1 MLDLSPSLEVTG
13 DDLRQEGESL
23 ARLPGTW
30 DVFVAHLGDQA
41 AESFVQDCLRVRQLG
56 HRPVPHLTARRYR
69 DPEQLAETLQLLGD
83 EGAAREALV
92 LAGDTEPAGSL
103 KDSLDVVNSGVLEQS
118 GLERVWFSGYPEGHP
133 KISEDDLAN
142 TWKKKL
148 EWSRSCQTPIGVVTQ
163 LAKDPEISAEWC
175 RKQGFANQGVGVR
188 ISRFL
193 FARREILEDLAGLAG
208 MPVFLQ
214 MVRESGGAPYVR
226 GPGAT
231 GGKEPAPSLC
241 APHYMAL
248 GTLSQTIAELIELFG
263 GGGD

>member
-30 DVFVAHLGDQA
+30 DVFVAHLGDQT
-41 AESFVQDCLRVRQLG
+41 AESFVQDCVRVRQFG

-69 DPEQLAETLQLLGD
+69 NPERLAETLQFLRDG
-83 EGAAREALV
+83 GAAQEALI
-92 LAGDTEPAGSL
+92 LAGDAEPAGSL

-118 GLERVWFSGYPEGHP
+118 GFERVWFSGYPEGHP
-133 KISEDDLAN
+133 KISGDHLAGA
-142 TWKKKL
+142 WKKKR
-148 EWSRSCQTPIGVVTQ
+148 EWSESCQIPIGVVTQ
-163 LAKDPEISAEWC
+163 LAKDPETSVEWC
-175 RKQGFANQGVGVR
+175 RKQGFADQGVGVR

-193 FARREILEDLAGLAG
+193 FARPEILADLARLAG
-208 MPVFLQ
+208 MPAFLQ
-214 MVRESGGAPYVR
+214 MVRESGGTPYVR

-231 GGKEPAPSLC
+231 GGKEPALPLC

-248 GTLSQTIAELIELFG
+248 GALGQTIAELIELFG